1 MNCPNCNT
9 PNSESARWCALCLE
23 KFDGRPNVFTSAP
36 PIVNVVAPPPAPV
49 YPPQPMAPPPAPVYP
64 PQPTSQLLE
73 RPSPTEGRLLPPRPP
88 LRKVG
93 DELVWTCPSCA
104 RDNSFDQNNCG
115 VCGASLY
122 DMFRTPVETHRA
134 QDQNP
139 NIAAALSLIPGGG
152 HLYLRQVGQGIIRM
166 TLGAWWLLSAIFIAG
181 ANKLLD
187 FIQYMFWI
195 AFIGLIVV
203 SVLDARAL
211 ADDPD
216 ATQFLTGKVVRYA
229 ALTLAA
235 AAVLGMLTALVAGR

>member
-1 MNCPNCNT
+1 MDCPKCNT
-9 PNSESARWCALCLE
+9 PNSEGARWCALCLE
-23 KFDGRPNVFTSAP
+23 KFDGRGVLTSAP
-36 PIVNVVAPPPAPV
+36 PIINVVAPPAVPIYPA
-49 YPPQPMAPPPAPVYP
+49 QPTAPPAVP
-64 PQPTSQLLE
+64 E
-73 RPSPTEGRLLPPRPP
+73 PP

-93 DELVWTCPSCA
+93 DQLVWTCPSCA

-134 QDQNP
+134 RDQDP
-139 NIAAALSLIPGGG
+139 NIAAVLSLIPGGG
-152 HLYLRQVGQGIIRM
+152 HLYLRQVGQGIIRL
-166 TLGAWWLLSAIFIAG
+166 TLGAWWLLSAIFISG

-216 ATQFLTGKVVRYA
+216 ATQFLTGKAVRYA
-229 ALTLAA
+229 ALTLAG